1 MSNTDSFIP
10 QTQPSFFKTLYF
22 KGIFWF
28 ILSLL
33 ISNSNDLIMKFLGQ
47 NLPSVEITFWRF
59 FFGTLS
65 LIPVM
70 LYFGKS
76 SWRTSR
82 PFVHVIR
89 GSLLF
94 VGISFWCYGLTIV
107 PIATVTVLNFSIP
120 LFILV
125 LARIFLK
132 EQIGWQRCA
141 ATIAGFFGIVAV
153 LNPTEI
159 GFQPI
164 ALVLVAA
171 SLMFAT
177 LDIINKK
184 FIIQESMLSMLFY
197 SAFVATILS
206 AFPTYFVWTTP
217 SFQQLG
223 VLAILGVGGNLILF
237 CLLKAFAAMDAS
249 ALAPFR
255 YFELVISILFGF
267 LFFQEFPGLSTVIGA
282 AIIIPSTLFVARY
295 EFYRERSSRLNPNKD
310 VLESEKSTL

>member
-1 MSNTDSFIP
+1 MTLPNPSY
-10 QTQPSFFKTLYF
+10 TQEPPLSFFKTLYF

-28 ILSLL
+28 VLSLI

-59 FFGTLS
+59 CFGTLS
-65 LIPVM
+65 LMPLMI
-70 LYFGKS
+70 YFGRS
-76 SWRTSR
+76 SWATSR
-82 PFVHVIR
+82 PIVHTIR

-120 LFILV
+120 LFTLV
-125 LARIFLK
+125 LARVFLR
-132 EQIGWQRCA
+132 EHIGWQRCV
-141 ATIAGFFGIVAV
+141 ATVAGFFGIIAV
-153 LNPTEI
+153 LNPAEV

-164 ALVLVAA
+164 ALILVAA
-171 SLMFAT
+171 SLMFAV

-184 FIIQESMLSMLFY
+184 FIIKESMLSMLFY
-197 SAFVATILS
+197 SALVAALLS
-206 AFPTYFVWTTP
+206 AIPTYFMWVTP
-217 SFQQLG
+217 TLHQLG
-223 VLAILGVGGNLILF
+223 ILALLGVSGNLILY

-255 YFELVISILFGF
+255 YFELVISIIFGF
-267 LFFQEFPGLSTVIGA
+267 LFFQELPGWSTLLGA

-295 EFYRERSSRLNPNKD
+295 EFYRERASRLKSEEKKQRKD
-310 VLESEKSTL
+310 ASS